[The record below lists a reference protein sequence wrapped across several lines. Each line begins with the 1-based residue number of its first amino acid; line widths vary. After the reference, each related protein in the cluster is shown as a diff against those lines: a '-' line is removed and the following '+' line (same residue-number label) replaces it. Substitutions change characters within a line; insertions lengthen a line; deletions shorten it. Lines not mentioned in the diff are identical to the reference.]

1 MPWRR
6 KPKKGAASRD
16 SPGGGAN
23 GLRSPG
29 ARMGEPGGGHAP
41 PPRAEYIGSEEAT
54 RGTETSKYPEEEK
67 STEIALVA
75 ASERAR
81 CPNRRDR
88 HSLEALVRRC
98 CGGRRPGS
106 PGPGCGDKSRRQP
119 NGLGRPAAQ
128 GESPVGEARPASHS
142 PSRVGPATRNPA
154 RSRGDHPPRLNT
166 LLRPIA
172 NQYREGKVKSTPRGE

>member
-1 MPWRR
+1 MGARRMPWRR

-41 PPRAEYIGSEEAT
+41 PPRAEYIGPEEAT

-81 CPNRRDR
+81 RPNRHVRYSFR
-88 HSLEALVRRC
+88 ALACRG
-98 CGGRRPGS
+98 CGGRRPG
-106 PGPGCGDKSRRQP
+106 
-119 NGLGRPAAQ
+119 A
-128 GESPVGEARPASHS
+128 
-142 PSRVGPATRNPA
+142 
-154 RSRGDHPPRLNT
+154 
-166 LLRPIA
+166 
-172 NQYREGKVKSTPRGE
+172 